1 MLKIRILI
9 SSILAALLAA
19 GISIAAP
26 LQSLPY
32 EASKAE
38 GIILAAAGDVM
49 LDRGVATAM
58 LKHGESWPFSAVS
71 GILEGADIAFV
82 NLETSVSNR
91 GRRMPGKGIWF
102 RTKPERLGLLK
113 DAGIDIVSAA
123 NNHIMDYDEISLLDT
138 MSHLDDAGIAYVGAG
153 ADIAS
158 ARMGRV
164 ITAGGVKVGF
174 LAYSDFHDI
183 FWSFFYTRTFA
194 AGKNV
199 PGMAPALI
207 WMMQEDISRMKRTA
221 DFVVVSIHWGQEYM
235 RMPEKAQ
242 IERAHAAI
250 EAGADIVLGH
260 HPHVLQPFEAYKGGL
275 IFYSLGNFVFDQA
288 FGNTTESMIARIK
301 LSLGER
307 PEAEITPL
315 RITDGRP
322 APMSLKDART
332 SIAALR
338 KDTGKLGTDLFTHM
352 GWGYISAASET
363 PGMLI
368 ERLLSESSGYMH

>member
-1 MLKIRILI
+1 MFKARILI
-9 SSILAALLAA
+9 LSILAALLAA

-26 LQSLPY
+26 LQGLPY

-71 GILEGADIAFV
+71 DILKAADIAFV
-82 NLETSVSNR
+82 NLETSVSDR

-113 DAGIDIVSAA
+113 SAGIDIVSVA

-138 MSHLDDAGIAYVGAG
+138 MSHLDDTGIAYVGAG
-153 ADIAS
+153 TDLTS
-158 ARMGRV
+158 ARMGKV
-164 ITAGGVKVGF
+164 ITSGGVKVGF

-183 FWSFFYTRTFA
+183 FWSFFYTRAFA
-194 AGKNV
+194 AGENR

-207 WMMQEDISRMKRTA
+207 WMMQEDISRMKRAA
-221 DFVVVSIHWGQEYM
+221 DFVVVSVHWGQEYM

-242 IERAHAAI
+242 IDRAHAAI

-275 IFYSLGNFVFDQA
+275 IFYSFGNFVFDQD

-301 LSLGER
+301 LSLGEL
-307 PEAEITPL
+307 PEAEIIPL
-315 RITDGRP
+315 RITDARP
-322 APMSLKDART
+322 ALMGLKEASD

-338 KDTGKLGTDLFTHM
+338 KDTGKLGTDLYTHK
-352 GWGYISAASET
+352 GLGYISAGSGT

-368 ERLLSESSGYMH
+368 DRMLSESSIYMR